1 MKRKKLLFV
10 ISALEAG
17 GAEKS
22 LVNLLNQMDYRKYDV
37 DLLLFKRQ
45 GAFLKQVP
53 KEVRIIDAP
62 YDLYYLFNT
71 TIRGK
76 RPLLALRQTIIRV
89 IGSLY
94 KKMFY
99 ANKFYPG
106 MQARWNLFYKNSL
119 KELQGTYDVAI
130 SYMHG
135 ESMYYVAEKVKAKKK
150 ITWVHTDYKATKLN
164 PQKDAPYFKAFDGV
178 VTISEECVKI
188 WQDCFPELKN
198 RIQCIPNITSSLF
211 IKKMADAFYPE
222 EYKKEKDRKIL
233 LSIGRLSPPKGFDF
247 AIDAARILK
256 DKGLKFIWFIIGQGE
271 LKEKLQEQIKQNHL
285 EDCFILLGVRENPYP
300 YIKNADLVI
309 QPSRY
314 EGKSV
319 VLDETKILAKPL
331 VVTNYPTVH
340 DQIID
345 RKEGVIVDIKAE
357 SIAEGIEKVIKD
369 NILYDNI
376 HNFLSSQEYGNVDEM
391 KKYYKLFDDY
401 KEN

>member
-1 MKRKKLLFV
+1 MERKKLLFV

-45 GAFLKQVP
+45 GTFLKQVP
-53 KEVRIIDAP
+53 KEVRIIDEP
-62 YDLYYLFNT
+62 YDLYCLFNT
-71 TIRGK
+71 PIKGK
-76 RPLLALRQTIIRV
+76 RPFLALRQTIIRI

-94 KKMFY
+94 KKIFY
-99 ANKFYPG
+99 ANEFYPG
-106 MQARWNLFYKNSL
+106 MQVRWNLFYKKNL
-119 KELQGTYDVAI
+119 KKLQSAYDVAI

-135 ESMYYVAEKVKAKKK
+135 ESMYYVAEKVEASKK
-150 ITWVHTDYKATKLN
+150 ITWVHNDYKSTKLN
-164 PQKDAPYFKAFDGV
+164 PQKDIPYFKAFDSV

-222 EYKKEKDRKIL
+222 EYIKEENRKIL
-233 LSIGRLSPPKGFDF
+233 LSIGRLSPQKGFDF

-256 DKGLKFIWFIIGQGE
+256 DEGLKFIWFIIGQGE
-271 LKEKLQEQIKQNHL
+271 LKEKLQEQIKQKHL
-285 EDCFILLGVRENPYP
+285 EDCFVLLGVRENPYP

-331 VVTNYPTVH
+331 IVTNYPTVH
-340 DQIID
+340 DQIMD
-345 RKEGVIVDIKAE
+345 GKEGVIVDIAAEAISNGIMELLNNEILYE
-357 SIAEGIEKVIKD
+357 SIK
-369 NILYDNI
+369 NYMTN
-376 HNFLSSQEYGNVDEM
+376 NEYGNVSEM
-391 KKYYKLFDDY
+391 VTYYKLFDS
-401 KEN
+401 